1 MSNKLDNYMFFSNI
15 KQMISQLEDMLYI
28 DPNLIDHL
36 LNNGHDWADDHIT
49 VAKENIDQVFDF
61 INNEIPRSPID
72 ESNILDFSNYKK
84 QILEK
89 KSNHPKI
96 YKAPEGSKR
105 DNKLD
110 KAQELL
116 KKGKKKEAYS
126 LRDKMEQEEREKLN
140 EEKNGNLSKET
151 EDKIRKVA
159 DEKGYT
165 FSSLKQEYIKG
176 LGAFYSSGSRPGMTA
191 HQWAMARVNK
201 ATPSKSW
208 ANVKKKKVNED
219 IISGGNA
226 DMMSLEDIA
235 NRHNVSVEDIK
246 AELKLGMKD
255 EMEHTSDIEVAK
267 EIAKDHIFNNPK
279 FYSESELNEGIEKVG
294 DDWVVYSKKKV
305 KGKRQRLGTHKTKKA
320 ALKQLRAIEI
330 SKAGR

>member
-1 MSNKLDNYMFFSNI
+1 MSHKSGNYMFFSNI
-15 KQMISQLEDMLYI
+15 KQMISQLEDMMRI
-28 DPNLIDHL
+28 DPNLIEHM

-61 INNEIPRSPID
+61 INNKIPRGPID
-72 ESNILDFSNYKK
+72 ESNVLDFPNYKK

-89 KSNHPKI
+89 KSNHPAI

-105 DNKLD
+105 DKMLD

-126 LRDKMEQEEREKLN
+126 LRDNMEKEERKNLN
-140 EEKNGNLSKET
+140 EAKKGNLSKAT

-208 ANVKKKKVNED
+208 ANVKK
-219 IISGGNA
+219 S
-226 DMMSLEDIA
+226 
-235 NRHNVSVEDIK
+235 
-246 AELKLGMKD
+246 
-255 EMEHTSDIEVAK
+255 
-267 EIAKDHIFNNPK
+267 
-279 FYSESELNEGIEKVG
+279 
-294 DDWVVYSKKKV
+294 
-305 KGKRQRLGTHKTKKA
+305 KTKK
-320 ALKQLRAIEI
+320 
-330 SKAGR
+330 

>member
-1 MSNKLDNYMFFSNI
+1 MFFSNI
-15 KQMISQLEDMLYI
+15 KQMISQLEDMMRI
-28 DPNLIDHL
+28 DPNLIEHM

-61 INNEIPRSPID
+61 INNKIPRGPID
-72 ESNILDFSNYKK
+72 ESNVLDFPNYKK

-89 KSNHPKI
+89 KSNHPAI

-105 DNKLD
+105 DKMLD

-126 LRDKMEQEEREKLN
+126 LRDNMEKEERKNLN
-140 EEKNGNLSKET
+140 EAKKGNLSKAT

-208 ANVKKKKVNED
+208 ANVKK
-219 IISGGNA
+219 S
-226 DMMSLEDIA
+226 
-235 NRHNVSVEDIK
+235 
-246 AELKLGMKD
+246 
-255 EMEHTSDIEVAK
+255 
-267 EIAKDHIFNNPK
+267 
-279 FYSESELNEGIEKVG
+279 
-294 DDWVVYSKKKV
+294 
-305 KGKRQRLGTHKTKKA
+305 KTKK
-320 ALKQLRAIEI
+320 
-330 SKAGR
+330 